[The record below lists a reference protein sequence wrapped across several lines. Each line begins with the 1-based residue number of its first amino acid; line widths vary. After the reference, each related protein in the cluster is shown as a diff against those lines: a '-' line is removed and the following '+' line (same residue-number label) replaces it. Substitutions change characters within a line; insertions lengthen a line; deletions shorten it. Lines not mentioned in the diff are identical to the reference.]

1 MSLQDC
7 DAFDYG
13 DTVNSDDEYY
23 DELQECTEGYAYFN
37 ESSYPYYPI
46 CIGDVLNRT
55 YRIDHKLGYGHFS
68 TVWLARDIPKNMDVA
83 LKIMISGD
91 LGEDEYNM
99 QEVIRTLK
107 GTSNFLTY
115 LTTFT
120 LPGYKGNNHR
130 VLVFPVRGP
139 SLESTYYGS
148 FWEVSVA
155 TRMSAAKQ
163 LLKALECLHNAG
175 IVHQNLDNRNVMW
188 GITPLDNL
196 DTKTKYENLGRPQKI
211 PLSNFWRRGEL
222 VKPAQIPKSLITKTI
237 YLGDFGM
244 AFKAGTEIKHIILS
258 HTSFRAPELFH
269 NVDPSFASDMWSYMC
284 LFSQLYLNCVPW
296 QCPLRFMML
305 SCMVEVL
312 GPMPEQ
318 WKGHYVCGE
327 CNNSWYDQ
335 SITSDPRSALER
347 LIQKERPETSPTERN
362 HVLSLMSRVFCYCP
376 EDRLTATQLLQDA
389 SFKALM
395 EIYCP

>member
-1 MSLQDC
+1 M
-7 DAFDYG
+7 
-13 DTVNSDDEYY
+13 VN
-23 DELQECTEGYAYFN
+23 
-37 ESSYPYYPI
+37 
-46 CIGDVLNRT
+46 
-55 YRIDHKLGYGHFS
+55 
-68 TVWLARDIPKNMDVA
+68 
-83 LKIMISGD
+83 
-91 LGEDEYNM
+91 
-99 QEVIRTLK
+99 
-107 GTSNFLTY
+107 
-115 LTTFT
+115 
-120 LPGYKGNNHR
+120 
-130 VLVFPVRGP
+130 
-139 SLESTYYGS
+139 
-148 FWEVSVA
+148 
-155 TRMSAAKQ
+155 RMSAAKQ
-163 LLKALECLHNAG
+163 LLKALECLHKAE
-175 IVHQNLDNRNVMW
+175 IVHHNLNKDSVMW
-188 GITPLDNL
+188 GVAPLDNL
-196 DTKTKYENLGRPQKI
+196 NTKTKYKYIGRPKKI
-211 PLSNFWRRGEL
+211 ALPRDSWRQGEL
-222 VKPAQIPKSLITKTI
+222 VRPLEVPKSLITDAV
-237 YLGDFGM
+237 YLGGFRL
-244 AFKAGTEIKHIILS
+244 ATEAGTEVKDKVPLPLNI
-258 HTSFRAPELFH
+258 RYYAPERFH
-269 NVDPSFASDMWSYMC
+269 NINPSFASDMWSYMC